1 VTKNDVV
8 VDTSLVLKWI
18 LNESDSN
25 KALALLARWT
35 KERVVIR
42 VPPLL
47 IYEATNSLHQQVRSG
62 KFTLDAARQGLTD
75 LTLKGLVFDFS
86 SALTLSLRAME
97 FAQRFNIPA
106 TYDTHY
112 LALAEHVGCD
122 LWTADTRMW
131 RTVKDQLDWVHWIG
145 DYPPPQE
152 KEI

>member
-1 VTKNDVV
+1 MTENSVV

-18 LNESDSN
+18 FNEPDSN

-47 IYEATNSLHQQVRSG
+47 IYEVTNALHQKVRSD
-62 KFTLDAARQGLTD
+62 KFTLDAAKEGLTD

-86 SALTLSLRAME
+86 SALALSLRAME
-97 FAQRFNIPA
+97 FAHHFNIPA

-112 LALAEHVGCD
+112 LALAELKDCP

-131 RTVKDQLDWVHWIG
+131 RAVKDQLDWVHWIG
-145 DYPPPQE
+145 EYTLS
-152 KEI
+152 

>member
-1 VTKNDVV
+1 MTENSVV

-18 LNESDSN
+18 FNEPDSN

-47 IYEATNSLHQQVRSG
+47 IYEATNALHQKVRSD
-62 KFTLDAARQGLTD
+62 KFTLDAAKEGLTD

-86 SALTLSLRAME
+86 SALALSLRAME
-97 FAQRFNIPA
+97 FAQHFNIPA

-112 LALAEHVGCD
+112 LALAELKDCP

-131 RTVKDQLDWVHWIG
+131 RAVKDQLDWVHWIG
-145 DYPPPQE
+145 EYTVS
-152 KEI
+152 

>member
-1 VTKNDVV
+1 MTENSVV

-18 LNESDSN
+18 FNEPDSN

-47 IYEATNSLHQQVRSG
+47 IYEATNALHQKVRSG
-62 KFTLDAARQGLTD
+62 KFTLDAAREGLTN

-86 SALTLSLRAME
+86 SALALSLRAME
-97 FAQRFNIPA
+97 FAQHFSIPA
-106 TYDTHY
+106 TYDAHY
-112 LALAEHVGCD
+112 LALAELKDCP

-131 RTVKDQLDWVHWIG
+131 RAVKDQLDWVHWIG
-145 DYPPPQE
+145 EYTVS
-152 KEI
+152 